1 VTLTLAKI
9 DHGDLCHGWSWTIA
23 NEDELAERVA
33 RVALGQYRHV
43 AKILNGAGVRGPAAT
58 AEQAEAAIKL
68 LTRGKNEE
76 SWHRDGWIFQA
87 ISWIAANQAPSGAL
101 TRAPHIRRAD
111 KGFDGLQLQL
121 SDDGKSVT
129 AVIVFEDKA
138 TESARSTIR
147 EDVWPGIVALEAGE
161 RLNELTHEVSAV
173 LDTPAAADADF
184 DVDAAI
190 ANILWKDARR
200 YRVSVTIDD
209 THNSNKAR
217 ARLFD
222 GFDEKVPGGVERR
235 RADTIYFPRLREWM
249 EAFAARVIAKVKRI
263 AADV

>member
-23 NEDELAERVA
+23 DEDELAERVA

-43 AKILNGAGVRGPAAT
+43 AKILNGAGVPGSTAT
-58 AEQAEAAIKL
+58 AEQAKAAIKL

-111 KGFDGLQLQL
+111 KGFDGLQLLL
-121 SDDGKSVT
+121 SDDGKRVT

-138 TESARSTIR
+138 TE
-147 EDVWPGIVALEAGE
+147 
-161 RLNELTHEVSAV
+161 N
-173 LDTPAAADADF
+173 
-184 DVDAAI
+184 
-190 ANILWKDARR
+190 
-200 YRVSVTIDD
+200 
-209 THNSNKAR
+209 
-217 ARLFD
+217 ARLKLKLTRFRGARQAFNG
-222 GFDEKVPGGVERR
+222 GFSD
-235 RADTIYFPRLREWM
+235 AQDASALFT
-249 EAFAARVIAKVKRI
+249 
-263 AADV
+263 